1 MASNRGEFKDPQK
14 SPYNFEVYDSS
25 WEEEYMEDL
34 EKDNSIKKWT
44 KNHGLRIP
52 YRNDIGKV
60 SYYIPDFLIELKD
73 GKKEIREI
81 KGGHL
86 MKTKDTSKKVDAAR
100 EWCRIRGMN
109 FKIIGRY

>member
-1 MASNRGEFKDPQK
+1 MVSQREEFKDAQK
-14 SPYNFEVYDSS
+14 SPFNFEICDSS
-25 WEEEYMEDL
+25 WEKEYMEEL
-34 EKDNSIKKWT
+34 EKDGNVKKWT

-60 SYYIPDFLIELKD
+60 SYYLPDFLVELQD
-73 GKKEIREI
+73 GIKEIREI

-86 MKTKDTSKKVDAAR
+86 LKTKDTLKKIDAAR

-109 FKIIGRY
+109 YKIISKY